1 MAARLAV
8 RRTRTGGTVQ
18 ARTAGRQAV
27 APRVVAKR
35 TQNKA
40 EKTRAS
46 RVVSCAAF
54 GRKGKAPASVRP
66 KAGGRRDVLP
76 VCKATDSK
84 AEKLVGVDVGG
95 TFTDV
100 VYTDTATGITL
111 THKVPTTPDNPS
123 RGVLTGILEL
133 CERHGIDKGEIT
145 RVLHGTTTATNA
157 ILEQDGC
164 VTGMITTEGYRDV
177 VHIGR
182 HQRPE
187 NYSILQEVPWQ
198 DRVLVKRRNRLT
210 VKERVAPP
218 DGAILEDLD
227 EEGVRVAAREFK
239 RKGINAIA
247 ICFLFSYLNPE
258 HEQRAAE
265 IVKEEYPE
273 AFITTSAGVS
283 PMFREFERFTTA
295 LINTYIGPKVANYV
309 DNLETGLINAG
320 IGGDLHV
327 MASNGGACTPLMVNE
342 KPVLTVLSGP
352 AAGILGA
359 KWVGEL
365 SGSNNLITFDVG
377 GTSADIGII
386 TNGEYEMANAR
397 ETEIA
402 GYPLMVPQIDIH
414 TIGAGGGS
422 IAYKDAG
429 GAFKVGPRSAGA
441 VPGPACYSRGG
452 TEPTVTD
459 ANVVLGRLVP
469 DNFLGGEMSLDLES
483 SKVAVSNLAEEL
495 GLSME
500 ECAEGIIT
508 IANANMANAV
518 SSRTVQKG
526 VDPRE
531 YALVAFG
538 GGGSMQAAEV
548 AGMLNVSK
556 VLVPPYPGLLSA
568 AGLLV
573 SDLKYDTTR
582 TEFQTNNNVDV
593 AKINRDFQSME
604 DELSAQLQ
612 KDGVDKKDAVFTR
625 FGDLRYAGQGY
636 ELGVSFPLGE
646 ITEANMHEIWEEFHK
661 AHEREFGHYF
671 RDSTIELVNIKLT
684 AVGITEKIQEPTYPE
699 GKQEGALSTCTSLFR
714 VNGKMESFETAI
726 YDRWSIPVDQ
736 ELEGPAIIC
745 QKDTTTLVPP
755 NCTFKN
761 FSNGCIEIDTTSLCN
776 TDDMAEVDKV
786 DPVTA
791 AVVRGELENIAVEMG
806 YKVERMAYSS
816 IIRESRDFGTA
827 LVSANGDQLAES
839 KQSTPLQSGPIPGYI
854 RGIRKIMEERG
865 EVFEEGD
872 VIMHNDPYGGASHGP
887 DIGFIVPVFYEGNL
901 VGFSG
906 CTAHHLDIG
915 SLTPGSCGIVEAVD
929 AYAEGLQFKAI
940 KVISRGE
947 KNIPVWHMLEDN
959 IRTSDMVK
967 GDMEAQIAAAQQGA
981 LKFRDLF
988 KKWGTQ
994 TVEGSYGDL
1003 LSYSERVMRQAIS
1016 ELPDGEYSATT
1027 YIDGYQYADEPRYKD
1042 LPICVT
1048 LRVKGDEMEVDLTGT
1063 AKQLDKPINMP
1074 FSGTVDCAIWL
1085 TIRSILL
1092 DSTIHGF
1099 IPQNTGLIEPIKIYA
1114 PPGCLANPI
1123 FPAPTIARF
1132 CPGNQLADTVM
1143 KALAQAAPEKV
1154 SAGIGNLKVISFSGA
1169 RPDDPSQYWV
1179 HMEIFEGAYGGRNGM
1194 DGMDAIDTLYANTRN
1209 NPIEDIES
1217 HLPLRVNKYEL
1228 RENAAAPGQ
1237 WRGGLGSVREFTYL
1251 ADGGA
1256 SVEGEGHKYKPW
1268 GFDGGS
1274 DGETASL
1281 QLTNAV
1287 GSTEDMY
1294 SKMSYKPAEK
1304 GSKFTAVGPAGGGY
1318 GNPLLRDPRKV
1329 LDDVLDEYIT
1339 SETAEEQYGVVLV
1352 GSKSEGYTV
1361 DEGATAELRAK
1372 RGEAVNAV

>member
-1 MAARLAV
+1 M
-8 RRTRTGGTVQ
+8 
-18 ARTAGRQAV
+18 
-27 APRVVAKR
+27 
-35 TQNKA
+35 N
-40 EKTRAS
+40 
-46 RVVSCAAF
+46 
-54 GRKGKAPASVRP
+54 
-66 KAGGRRDVLP
+66 
-76 VCKATDSK
+76 
-84 AEKLVGVDVGG
+84 
-95 TFTDV
+95 
-100 VYTDTATGITL
+100 
-111 THKVPTTPDNPS
+111 
-123 RGVLTGILEL
+123 GILEL
-133 CERHGIDKGEIT
+133 CERFGIDKGEIT

-164 VTGMITTEGYRDV
+164 TVGMITTEGYRDV

-187 NYSILQEVPWQ
+187 NYSIMQEVPWQ
-198 DRVLVKRRNRLT
+198 DRILVKRRNRLT
-210 VKERVAPP
+210 VSERIAPP
-218 DGAILEDLD
+218 NGEVLEPLD
-227 EEGVRVAAREFK
+227 EEAVRVAAREFK

-258 HEQRAAE
+258 HEQRAAQ
-265 IVKEEYPE
+265 IVKEENPD

-309 DNLETGLINAG
+309 DQLETGLANAG
-320 IGGDLHV
+320 VGGDLHV

-359 KWVGEL
+359 KWIGEL
-365 SGSNNLITFDVG
+365 SGTNNLITFDVG

-386 TNGEYEMANAR
+386 TEGQYEMANAR

-469 DNFLGGEMSLDLES
+469 DNFLGGEMSLDLEA
-483 SKVAVSNLAEEL
+483 SKVAVSKLADEL

-526 VDPRE
+526 IDPRE

-548 AGMLNVSK
+548 AGMLNISK

-573 SDLKYDTTR
+573 SDLKYDTSR
-582 TEFQTNNNVDV
+582 TEFQTNDSVDV
-593 AKINRDFQSME
+593 SKINKDFLNME
-604 DELSAQLQ
+604 DELSGQLQ
-612 KDGVDKKDAVFTR
+612 KDGVDKKDALFTR

-646 ITEANMHEIWEEFHK
+646 ITEATMHNIWEEFHK
-661 AHEREFGHYF
+661 AHELEFGHCF
-671 RDSTIELVNIKLT
+671 RDSKIELVNIKLS
-684 AVGITEKIQEPTYPE
+684 AVGTTEKIQEPTYPE
-699 GKQEGALSTCTSLFR
+699 GTQSSLSTCKSLFR
-714 VNGKMESFETAI
+714 VNGKMESFEATI
-726 YDRWSIPVDQ
+726 YDRWSIPVDTP
-736 ELEGPAIIC
+736 LDGPAIIC

-755 NCTFKN
+755 GCTFTN
-761 FSNGCIEIDTTSLCN
+761 FANGCIEIDTSSLCGV
-776 TDDMAEVDKV
+776 EVEEDTASVKDF

-791 AVVRGELENIAVEMG
+791 AVIRGELENIAIEMG
-806 YKVERMAYSS
+806 YKLERMAYSS

-865 EVFEEGD
+865 EIFEEGD

-940 KVISRGE
+940 KVISRGK

-981 LKFRDLF
+981 QKFQDLMA
-988 KKWGTQ
+988 KWGTE

-1003 LSYSERVMRQAIS
+1003 LSYSERVMRQAIAS
-1016 ELPDGEYSATT
+1016 VPDGEYSATT
-1027 YIDGYQYADEPRYKD
+1027 YIDGYQYSDDPQYKD
-1042 LPICVT
+1042 LPLCVT
-1048 LRVKGDEMEVDLTGT
+1048 IRIKGDEMEVDLTGT

-1074 FSGTVDCAIWL
+1074 FTGTVDCAIWL

-1092 DSTIHGF
+1092 DSKIHGF
-1099 IPQNTGLIEPIKIYA
+1099 IPQNTGLINPIKIYA

-1169 RPDDPSQYWV
+1169 RPEDPSQYWV

-1228 RENAAAPGQ
+1228 REDAAAPGQ

-1256 SVEGEGHKYKPW
+1256 SVEGEGHIYKPW
-1268 GFDGGS
+1268 GFDGGA

-1281 QLTNAV
+1281 QLESD
-1287 GSTEDMY
+1287 GSREDMY
-1294 SKMSYKPAEK
+1294 SKMPYKPAK
-1304 GSKFTAVGPAGGGY
+1304 AGSKFTAIGPAGGGY
-1318 GNPLLRDPRKV
+1318 GNPLLRDPAKV
-1329 LDDVLDEYIT
+1329 LDDVEDEYIT
-1339 SETAEEQYGVVLV
+1339 AAAAKEQYGVVLV
-1352 GSKSEGYTV
+1352 GSEDEGYSV
-1361 DEGATAELRAK
+1361 DHSATSELRAK
-1372 RGEAVNAV
+1372 RGVGLSRRPSKTTGGRTNY

>member
-1 MAARLAV
+1 MLA
-8 RRTRTGGTVQ
+8 
-18 ARTAGRQAV
+18 
-27 APRVVAKR
+27 
-35 TQNKA
+35 
-40 EKTRAS
+40 
-46 RVVSCAAF
+46 
-54 GRKGKAPASVRP
+54 
-66 KAGGRRDVLP
+66 
-76 VCKATDSK
+76 
-84 AEKLVGVDVGG
+84 
-95 TFTDV
+95 
-100 VYTDTATGITL
+100 
-111 THKVPTTPDNPS
+111 
-123 RGVLTGILEL
+123 
-133 CERHGIDKGEIT
+133 
-145 RVLHGTTTATNA
+145 A

-164 VTGMITTEGYRDV
+164 TTGMITTEGYRDV

-218 DGAILEDLD
+218 TGEVVEELD
-227 EEGVRVAAREFK
+227 EEGVRAAARELK
-239 RKGINAIA
+239 KKGVDSIA
-247 ICFLFSYLNPE
+247 ICFLFSYLNSE
-258 HEQRAAE
+258 HEMRAAE

-309 DNLETGLINAG
+309 DQLESSLANAG
-320 IGGDLHV
+320 VGGDLHV

-359 KWVGEL
+359 KWIGDL
-365 SGSNNLITFDVG
+365 ADSNNLITFDVG

-386 TNGEYEMANAR
+386 TGGRYEMANAR

-422 IAYKDAG
+422 VAYKDAG

-452 TEPTVTD
+452 TEPTLTD

-469 DNFLGGEMSLDLES
+469 DNFLGGEMSLDAEAS
-483 SKVAVSNLAEEL
+483 MVAVSNLAKEL
-495 GLSME
+495 DLSVE

-526 VDPRE
+526 IDPRE

-548 AGMLNVSK
+548 AGMLKIGK

-568 AGLLV
+568 MGLLV
-573 SDLKYDTTR
+573 SDLKYDTSR
-582 TEFQTNNNVDV
+582 TEFQTNVDTDV
-593 AKINRDFQSME
+593 SKINKDFQNME
-604 DELSAQLQ
+604 DELMGQLT
-612 KDGVDKKDAVFTR
+612 KDGVKKEDAIFSRV
-625 FGDLRYAGQGY
+625 GDLRYVGQGY
-636 ELGVSFPLGE
+636 ELGVEFPAGE
-646 ITEANMHEIWEEFHK
+646 ITEAVLQDIWKQFHK
-661 AHEREFGHYF
+661 QHELEFGHCF
-671 RDSTIELVNIKLT
+671 LDNNIELVNIKLS
-684 AVGITEKIQEPTYPE
+684 AVGVTKKIKEPTYPE
-699 GKQEGALSTCTSLFR
+699 GKMEGSIDKCTSLFR
-714 VNGKMESFETAI
+714 VNGKMESFETFI
-726 YDRWSIPVDQ
+726 YDRWSLPVDK

-755 NCTFKN
+755 GCTFKN
-761 FSNGCIEIDTTSLCN
+761 FANGCIEIDTSSLCVN
-776 TDDMAEVDKV
+776 DSEDDERSGDAKDV

-791 AVVRGELENIAVEMG
+791 AVIRGELENIAVEMG

-854 RGIRKIMEERG
+854 KGIRKIMEERG
-865 EVFEEGD
+865 EIFEEGD

-887 DIGFIVPVFYEGNL
+887 DIGFIVPVFYEGNII
-901 VGFSG
+901 GFSG

-940 KVISRGE
+940 KVYSKGE
-947 KNIPVWHMLEDN
+947 KNIPVWYMLEDN
-959 IRTSDMVK
+959 IRTSDLVK
-967 GDMEAQIAAAQQGA
+967 GDMEAQIASAQQGA
-981 LKFRDLF
+981 IKFKELMA
-988 KKWGTQ
+988 KWGTE

-1003 LSYSERVMRQAIS
+1003 LSYSERIMRQAIS
-1016 ELPDGEYSATT
+1016 KLPDGEYSATT
-1027 YIDGYQYADEPRYKD
+1027 YIDGYQYSDDPQYKD
-1042 LPICVT
+1042 LPLRVT

-1074 FSGTVDCAIWL
+1074 FTGTVDCAIWL

-1092 DSTIHGF
+1092 DSKIHGF
-1099 IPQNTGLIEPIKIYA
+1099 IPQNTGLINPIKIYA

-1169 RPDDPSQYWV
+1169 RPEDASKYWV
-1179 HMEIFEGAYGGRNGM
+1179 HMEIFEGAYGGRCGM

-1228 RENAAAPGQ
+1228 RENAAAAGQ
-1237 WRGGLGSVREFTYL
+1237 WRGGLGSVREFTSL

-1256 SVEGEGHKYKPW
+1256 SVEGEGHIYKPW

-1274 DGETASL
+1274 EGETALL
-1281 QLTNAV
+1281 QLDDGAGNLV
-1287 GSTEDMY
+1287 DMP
-1294 SKMSYKPAEK
+1294 SKMPYKPARK
-1304 GSKFTAVGPAGGGY
+1304 GSKFIAVGPAGGGY
-1318 GNPLLRDPRKV
+1318 GDPLLRDPKKV
-1329 LDDVLDEYIT
+1329 FDDVQDEYI
-1339 SETAEEQYGVVLV
+1339 SKEMALEQYGVVV
-1352 GSKSEGYTV
+1352 TGGREEGFSL
-1361 DEGATAELRAK
+1361 DEEQTKQNREKLRNGGRAA
-1372 RGEAVNAV
+1372 AV